1 MNNFQANFHENC
13 LKGNIFLEIV
23 KTLFEKSGYLVV
35 PYGYEKT
42 LTSVKRDLAKSDSSV
57 TANKIRSSPDLLVYN
72 REAKIAKFVEVK
84 MSSYESPRLNRAQ
97 LEQYRAYWDDAILV
111 MVIPFGNRFYSQRI
125 HDLGLKQDNE
135 QYDPTMDF
143 KKIQFMFENINQND
157 IDYYGDIAHSLIKA
171 WDMKPCDFEQEY

>member
-1 MNNFQANFHENC
+1 
-13 LKGNIFLEIV
+13 LEIV
-23 KTLFEKSGYLVV
+23 KSLLEKSGYTVV

-42 LTSVKRDLAKSDSSV
+42 LTSVKRDLSKSDSSV

-72 REAKIAKFVEVK
+72 WETRIAKFVEVK
-84 MSSYESPRLNRAQ
+84 MSKYESPRLNRLQ

-135 QYDPTMDF
+135 QYDPNSDF
-143 KKIQFMFENINQND
+143 KKIQTMFEKIDQKD
-157 IDYYGDIAHSLIKA
+157 IEYYGDIAHSLIKA
-171 WDMKPCDFEQEY
+171 WHMKPCDFEQDY